1 MASFS
6 RFVKGKATS
15 KGRTRFSRQG
25 FSLIELLLVLGVI
38 AVLLVAVF
46 VVYPNVRTNYQVKAQ
61 VDKTITLIAR
71 LQDFQMYS
79 SQTFGY
85 DTQALVEMGFLE
97 QEDLSPDW
105 GGRFEVHPANI
116 HGSTGCAEGTCNR
129 FALRFLDVPQRVC
142 LPLVSALVT
151 YSDRAIVAPAGTN
164 INVKDVRRTNTPYDP
179 GLAASAC
186 TQESTVQLIQF
197 NP

>member
-1 MASFS
+1 MIRFS
-6 RFVKGKATS
+6 RFLKEGAVSNPRIGFS
-15 KGRTRFSRQG
+15 KRG

-71 LQDFQMYS
+71 LQDFQMHS

-85 DTQALVEMGFLE
+85 DTQALTEMGFLKE
-97 QEDLSPDW
+97 EDVLPDW

-116 HGSTGCAEGTCNR
+116 YGSTGCAKGTCNR

-151 YSDRAIVAPAGTN
+151 YSDRAIVAPSGTN
-164 INVKDVRRTNTPYDP
+164 INIKDVRRTNTQYDP

-186 TQESTVQLIQF
+186 SQEPTVQLIQF